1 MQFIDFVP
9 VRTFYGSILLILLG
23 KVDLSDVLVWGSV
36 DIVDIAQFL
45 SGDLQMVLGQ
55 DATLLLAPFLDNS
68 IVTWFD

>member
-23 KVDLSDVLVWGSV
+23 EVDLSDVLVWRSV

-45 SGDLQMVLGQ
+45 SGDLEMVLGQ